1 MPASIST
8 LSMSTSSVLLQ
19 LASRIDRNAGEK
31 GVPPLHLWQPKQVI
45 DIDLSIDHQG
55 QWFHQ
60 GDPFIRTELV
70 RLFSTLLRLEADN
83 NYYLI
88 TPTEKVVVKVA
99 EVPFLIVAATVT
111 TPLAAQSNQG
121 GEALKQQACIV
132 LETNVSDT
140 FKLDAEH
147 PLRVV
152 TQANGEPR
160 PYVQV
165 RDLLEA
171 RILPQVFYQLVE
183 LAEIRQENQ
192 QTCLYLNAA
201 GAEFQLGCFD

>member
-1 MPASIST
+1 MPCSNVSN
-8 LSMSTSSVLLQ
+8 SGVLLQ
-19 LASRIDRNAGEK
+19 FASRIAVNAGEK
-31 GVPPLHLWQPKQVI
+31 NLPPLHLWQPQKIV

-70 RLFSTLLRLEADN
+70 RLFSTLLRLEADG

-88 TPTEKVVVKVA
+88 TPNEKVLVKVA
-99 EVPFLIVAATVT
+99 EVPFLIVAADVT
-111 TPLAAQSNQG
+111 TQADKPVIQLA
-121 GEALKQQACIV
+121 
-132 LETNVSDT
+132 TNVSDT
-140 FKLDAEH
+140 FTLDTGH
-147 PLRVV
+147 PLRVI

-160 PYVQV
+160 PYVLV
-165 RDLLEA
+165 RDGLEA

-183 LAEIRQENQ
+183 LAQMREEHQ
-192 QTCLYLNAA
+192 QTCLYLTSA

>member
-1 MPASIST
+1 MPSSNLST
-8 LSMSTSSVLLQ
+8 SSNLPNSSVLLQ
-19 LASRIDRNAGEK
+19 LASRIAVNAGEK
-31 GVPPLHLWQPKQVI
+31 SLPPLHLWQPQQVI

-60 GDPFIRTELV
+60 GEPFIRTELV
-70 RLFSTLLRLEADN
+70 RLFSTLLRLEADG

-88 TPTEKVVVKVA
+88 TPAEKVLVTVA
-99 EVPFLIVAATVT
+99 EVPFLIVAAQVT
-111 TPLAAQSNQG
+111 RLEG
-121 GEALKQQACIV
+121 KQVIQ
-132 LETNVSDT
+132 LETNVSDGFNLEAT
-140 FKLDAEH
+140 H

-183 LAEIRQENQ
+183 LAQMREENQ
-192 QTCLYLNAA
+192 QTCLYLTSA

>member
-1 MPASIST
+1 MPRSNFSN
-8 LSMSTSSVLLQ
+8 SSVLLQ
-19 LASRIDRNAGEK
+19 FASRIALNAGEK
-31 GVPPLHLWQPKQVI
+31 NLPPLHLWKPQKIV

-60 GDPFIRTELV
+60 GEPFIRTELV
-70 RLFSTLLRLEADN
+70 RLFSTLLRLEADG

-88 TPTEKVVVKVA
+88 TPAEKVLVAVA
-99 EVPFLIVAATVT
+99 EVPFLIIAANLT
-111 TPLAAQSNQG
+111 TQANQ
-121 GEALKQQACIV
+121 QVIQ

-140 FKLDAEH
+140 VTLSAKY
-147 PLRVV
+147 PLRLV

-160 PYVQV
+160 PYVLV
-165 RDLLEA
+165 RDGLEA

-183 LAEIRQENQ
+183 LAQMREKNQ
-192 QTCLYLNAA
+192 QTCLYLTSA